1 MGRKAGRRPSGR
13 ILKTGRRSRGGP
25 RPWKRSGAATILKT
39 PIFSILAE
47 EWRGPRNAERHT
59 FYLLKAPDW
68 VNVIALDRS
77 GRVILIRQHRYGSR
91 RLELEIPGGA
101 VDSRDRSPLAAAKRE
116 LKEETG
122 YVSKKWTRLGVTQPN
137 PAFHRNNCHMFLA
150 LDARRRHP
158 QRLDFAEEIAIAP
171 TSLKLIPRLI
181 ARGTIRHA
189 LVICA
194 FHALFSAKKRR

>member
-1 MGRKAGRRPSGR
+1 M
-13 ILKTGRRSRGGP
+13 RS
-25 RPWKRSGAATILKT
+25 WKRAHGKRILKT

-47 EWRGPRNAERHT
+47 EWRSPRNRHRHT

-68 VNVIALDRS
+68 VNIIPIDSA

-101 VDSRDRSPLAAAKRE
+101 VDHRDRTPLAAAKRE
-116 LKEETG
+116 LAEETG
-122 YVSKKWTRLGVTQPN
+122 YVSHKWVKLGKTQPN

-150 LDARRRHP
+150 LHAAKKRR
-158 QRLDFAEEIAIAP
+158 QRLDFAEEITVTP
-171 TSLKLIPRLI
+171 TLLRNIPNLI
-181 ARGTIRHA
+181 ARGRITHA

-194 FHALFSAKKRR
+194 FHAMFAETHKLKVIQALGRGAKKR